1 MRSNTKS
8 GGSTIYTY
16 ALGGLQALNPADSTT
31 YYCGLVVY
39 SQITTISSQRQFYL
53 PTGSLKSL
61 NISAFATVLGTAEN
75 VTVNLRN
82 ITDATSTL
90 IGTFTMNL
98 ICNSKLITGLN
109 IPTDSTKLYALELVM
124 PVFVTNPIT
133 TAYTFDAQVQI

>member
-16 ALGGLQALNPADSTT
+16 ALGCLASLNPADSTT
-31 YYCGLVVY
+31 YYCGLLNNGAP
-39 SQITTISSQRQFYL
+39 TTNSSQRQFYL

-61 NISAFATVLGTAEN
+61 NISAFASVVGTAEN

-133 TAYTFDAQVQI
+133 TSYTFDAQVQI